1 MENQTIIDH
10 FEIMAFSNYTK
21 NRSLLFSMYLFIYLI
36 GLQGNITIIICV
48 VTNVHLHK
56 PMYISLSNLST
67 VDMMFTSSTLSKLM
81 DLLLTAN
88 NSISY
93 VGCFTQM
100 WFFMFSA
107 VTEDLLLSF
116 MAYDRYVAICKP
128 LYYHM
133 IMNSRNFMLSLMSLW
148 MLSLVNASFITLTIY
163 QMDICHSNKI
173 QHFFCEIKAFDRILC
188 ANTKTHLI
196 LFGEVM
202 VGFVPFL
209 LSLTSY
215 IKIISVVLSISSMSG
230 RKKAFSTCT
239 SHLTVLVMF
248 YMAGMCMYLKLP
260 SEHLEEQ
267 DLVFSTLFTSVIPM
281 LNPMIYS
288 LRNEE
293 VKEAIR
299 KLFILK

>member
-1 MENQTIIDH
+1 
-10 FEIMAFSNYTK
+10 
-21 NRSLLFSMYLFIYLI
+21 
-36 GLQGNITIIICV
+36 
-48 VTNVHLHK
+48 
-56 PMYISLSNLST
+56 MYISLSNLST

-148 MLSLVNASFITLTIY
+148 MLSLVNASFITLAIY

-215 IKIISVVLSISSMSG
+215 IKIISVVLSISSTSG

-293 VKEAIR
+293 VKEAIK